1 MCCPLLCS
9 VLHVCHVSGF
19 AGQMATLE
27 KAEAL
32 LEELR
37 VASVEAARR
46 DLEEVTA
53 FAAEQA
59 HAWHQPQQCLLAL
72 LSGRSNRLEER
83 ESERERRQVACFAS
97 H

>member
-1 MCCPLLCS
+1 
-9 VLHVCHVSGF
+9 
-19 AGQMATLE
+19 MATLE

-46 DLEEVTA
+46 DLDEISA

-59 HAWHQPQQCLLAL
+59 RACPLVCIPAL
-72 LSGRSNRLEER
+72 LRRLLVK
-83 ESERERRQVACFAS
+83 QAP
-97 H
+97 

>member
-1 MCCPLLCS
+1 MQTHFVPVCAALLDINS
-9 VLHVCHVSGF
+9 DFDLAF
-19 AGQMATLE
+19 LAGQMATLD

-46 DLEEVTA
+46 DLDEITA

-59 HAWHQPQQCLLAL
+59 RRKWFLEGALEGVLLHNLDALRQGSARWFCHA
-72 LSGRSNRLEER
+72 
-83 ESERERRQVACFAS
+83 
-97 H
+97 

>member
-1 MCCPLLCS
+1 
-9 VLHVCHVSGF
+9 
-19 AGQMATLE
+19 MATLD

-46 DLEEVTA
+46 DLDEVAA

-59 HAWHQPQQCLLAL
+59 RDRHWGFRVKELMN
-72 LSGRSNRLEER
+72 SGELRVASVEAA
-83 ESERERRQVACFAS
+83 RRDLDKVATFAAEQARDR
-97 H
+97 HGLGLGYVLD

>member
-1 MCCPLLCS
+1 
-9 VLHVCHVSGF
+9 
-19 AGQMATLE
+19 MATLD

-46 DLEEVTA
+46 DLDKVAA

-59 HAWHQPQQCLLAL
+59 RNPYPNAYPSTPYPGRAATWTRWPPLL
-72 LSGRSNRLEER
+72 LSRRSTGNRVLR
-83 ESERERRQVACFAS
+83 VS
-97 H
+97 

>member
-1 MCCPLLCS
+1 
-9 VLHVCHVSGF
+9 
-19 AGQMATLE
+19 MATLE

-46 DLEEVTA
+46 DLDEVSA

-59 HAWHQPQQCLLAL
+59 RARPAVCVPAMLQ
-72 LSGRSNRLEER
+72 RRL
-83 ESERERRQVACFAS
+83 VCAGVVVI
-97 H
+97 

>member
-1 MCCPLLCS
+1 MYFALYLQ
-9 VLHVCHVSGF
+9 VCHASGS

-59 HAWHQPQQCLLAL
+59 HAWHQPQHCLRTL
-72 LSGRSNRLEER
+72 LSGRTDTLEEGNI
-83 ESERERRQVACFAS
+83 
-97 H
+97 

>member
-1 MCCPLLCS
+1 
-9 VLHVCHVSGF
+9 
-19 AGQMATLE
+19 MATLE

-59 HAWHQPQQCLLAL
+59 HAWHQPQHCLLTL
-72 LSGRSNRLEER
+72 LSGRTDTLEKR
-83 ESERERRQVACFAS
+83 ESAREVTGCLFCITLTFA
-97 H
+97 